1 MEALINLVNKIN
13 IMNLDFVKK
22 LGLWILETKVDTQK
36 IDGSKLNTFEMVIA
50 SFLVEDKE

>member
-1 MEALINLVNKIN
+1 
-13 IMNLDFVKK
+13 MNLDFVKK